1 MAFEVE
7 TFSRQQMLAR
17 MVQMKLQQL
26 VTRSGNDAGAARIG
40 IELNGVAIVDE
51 PQRQRL
57 VIIVDRT
64 DVAFDAIAEVDGGLL
79 QAQLA
84 CLEIGSQL
92 SPFFGSAVAFITPVR
107 LRGAARCRL
116 V

>member
-17 MVQMKLQQL
+17 MMQVKLQQL

-40 IELNGVAIVDE
+40 IELNGVTIVDDPE
-51 PQRQRL
+51 RRRL

-64 DVAFDAIAEVDGGLL
+64 DVALDAIAEVDGGLL

-84 CLEIGSQL
+84 CPEIGSQL
-92 SPFFGSAVAFITPVR
+92 SPFFGPAVAFITPVR
-107 LRGAARCRL
+107 LRSAVR
-116 V
+116 